1 MPQPRECAALRVHK
15 AHCAD
20 ARARVPHPDARLVVT
35 AFVRRR
41 GQRRRV
47 PGTAAPVHHGQG
59 CAARRLNGRG
69 QVLVAAYRPAVGGDD
84 QIAQPQPGCLGGVL
98 AAQRRVAIRER
109 HDKRPVGE
117 QLDAERCPADL
128 HGAPLG
134 ADGTHGLDRQRAEQ
148 RQRDV
153 GACVRRRAVRGHTPL
168 PLFYGQV
175 GHRGNFQL
183 RRRAVGVKCIR
194 QSRRPPAPRPPAGPL
209 PPGQPPHAVKICVG
223 AYSSLALGLECAGSP
238 RIMSQKAPC
247 IAGMQGAWVRRFL
260 LPCCRAAGRPPG

>member
-35 AFVRRR
+35 VFVRRR

-84 QIAQPQPGCLGGVL
+84 QIAQPQPGCLGGVF

-117 QLDAERCPADL
+117 HLDAERCPADL

-153 GACVRRRAVRGHTPL
+153 GACVRRRAVRGHAPL

-175 GHRGNFQL
+175 RHRGNFQL
-183 RRRAVGVKCIR
+183 RRRAVGVKCIW
-194 QSRRPPAPRPPAGPL
+194 QSRRQARQHHGR
-209 PPGQPPHAVKICVG
+209 Q
-223 AYSSLALGLECAGSP
+223 
-238 RIMSQKAPC
+238 
-247 IAGMQGAWVRRFL
+247 QGRCRQDSRRM
-260 LPCCRAAGRPPG
+260 A